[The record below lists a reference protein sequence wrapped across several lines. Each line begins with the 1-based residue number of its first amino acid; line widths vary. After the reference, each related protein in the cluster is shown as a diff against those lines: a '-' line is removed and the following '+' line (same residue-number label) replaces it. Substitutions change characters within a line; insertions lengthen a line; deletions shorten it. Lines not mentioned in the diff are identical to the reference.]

1 MFPRSLYVAK
11 EENYDSIT
19 LRFDLYSPGTEEIV
33 EYNEKEFNKNSIEG
47 IDACVYLVHDKTSD
61 NYGYLVILNEEKV
74 DYGVCTHEATHV
86 CKHMEDH
93 FGLESDANEYRAYLT
108 EWYSNRIAEV
118 WEGKFDKDTNGDIQ
132 LREK

>member
-1 MFPRSLYVAK
+1 MIKKFEAMFPRSLYVAK

-19 LRFDLYSPGTEEIV
+19 LRFDLYSPYTEEIV
-33 EYNEKEFNKNSIEG
+33 EYNEREFNKNSVEG
-47 IDACVYLVHDKTSD
+47 IDACVYLVHDKISD

-93 FGLESDANEYRAYLT
+93 FGLERDANEYRAYLT

-118 WEGKFDKDTNGDIQ
+118 WNNNVNYP
-132 LREK
+132 